1 MHRCLLAMLLAVYG
15 AAPAKADD
23 LVVRIGSAAPL
34 SGSIAHL
41 GRGNA
46 NGVRLALEDAN
57 ALGVRIGGK
66 PVRFELLSE
75 DDGANPRTGVTVAKR
90 LIAAG
95 VSGVVGHLNSGTTLP
110 ASRLYASAGVPMI
123 SPSATSVELTGKGLS
138 GIFRTIANDTRQGA
152 VLGHFVVDTLG
163 GRRVAIVDDHTPYG
177 RGLADE
183 AARAVQAAGG
193 EIVARESTTDRAT
206 DFTGLLTRVRATRPD
221 VVMFGGMD
229 AQGGPMLHQVRQLGI
244 DAIFVTGDGGCS
256 REFLRLA
263 GDDSDDALYCTMS
276 GVPLDAMPGGPDFRD
291 RFEARFGDPVQLY
304 SPYAYDAAM
313 ALVHAIRR
321 AGSSDPVR
329 FLPVLRSNVFQGV
342 TGNIA
347 FDASGDVKEGAITV
361 YRHENGRWVAQ

>member
-1 MHRCLLAMLLAVYG
+1 MLTSLFLFFGSLA
-15 AAPAKADD
+15 
-23 LVVRIGSAAPL
+23 IGVPVAF
-34 SGSIAHL
+34 
-41 GRGNA
+41 
-46 NGVRLALEDAN
+46 
-57 ALGVRIGGK
+57 ALGAIAVGY
-66 PVRFELLSE
+66 LLI
-75 DDGANPRTGVTVAKR
+75 TGDAS
-90 LIAAG
+90 LSIIA
-95 VSGVVGHLNSGTTLP
+95 T
-110 ASRLYASAGVPMI
+110 
-123 SPSATSVELTGKGLS
+123 
-138 GIFRTIANDTRQGA
+138 
-152 VLGHFVVDTLG
+152 
-163 GRRVAIVDDHTPYG
+163 
-177 RGLADE
+177 
-183 AARAVQAAGG
+183 
-193 EIVARESTTDRAT
+193 
-206 DFTGLLTRVRATRPD
+206 
-221 VVMFGGMD
+221 VMFGGMD